1 MTQWLQHK
9 RWQRFDTSW
18 RLKRWT
24 PNFTVHPVRS
34 NVASSAWASSNEPST
49 CCSWIWLIF
58 FCGRYRDVTNDAWNH
73 PQITW
78 CQPDVR
84 LVKISKFCQLF
95 YFPTIDPTA
104 TQLTSRVLQVGRL
117 QSARGARGEGARFTS
132 PRNGDPVAIHVLGK
146 VNHHKSSRNG

>member
-34 NVASSAWASSNEPST
+34 NVASSACASSNEPST

-58 FCGRYRDVTNDAWNH
+58 FSGRYRDVTNDAWNH

-78 CQPDVR
+78 CQPDVSLMSGWWR
-84 LVKISKFCQLF
+84 HLNLASCFISPPLIPQRRNSPVVFCRWGGF
-95 YFPTIDPTA
+95 KVP
-104 TQLTSRVLQVGRL
+104 VGRE
-117 QSARGARGEGARFTS
+117 ARVRGL
-132 PRNGDPVAIHVLGK
+132 PRLGMGTRWL
-146 VNHHKSSRNG
+146 SMSWGR